1 MTDDRQDE
9 VKTVLKNFLHAFEN
23 CDLPAMERLFA
34 PDCVSFDQV
43 VASSADQAV
52 SDLTPYRRCPGMP
65 TAMRRLALELP
76 TRTPGPPY
84 HSLEPQDLLIQTFGD
99 AAVATF
105 HIERG
110 GILRRR
116 TVVFA
121 KRDEGWRIV
130 HLHASSV
137 ASQKFDE

>member
-1 MTDDRQDE
+1 MIDARRLE
-9 VKTVLKNFLHAFEN
+9 VKSALQSFLRAFEN

-43 VASSADQAV
+43 VAGSGGQPV
-52 SDLTPYRRCPGMP
+52 SDLTPYRRCTGMP
-65 TAMRRLALELP
+65 PAMRRLALELP

-84 HSLEPQDLLIQTFGD
+84 HSLVPRDLMIQVFGD
-99 AAVATF
+99 AAVTTF
-105 HIERG
+105 HIERQ

-116 TVVFA
+116 TVVFV
-121 KRDEGWRIV
+121 KKDEGWKIV

-137 ASQKFDE
+137 QEDG

>member
-1 MTDDRQDE
+1 ME
-9 VKTVLKNFLHAFEN
+9 VETALREFLRAFEN
-23 CDLPAMERLFA
+23 CDLPTMERLFA

-43 VASSADQAV
+43 VAGTSGEAV
-52 SDLTPYRRCPGMP
+52 SDLTPYRRCAGMP
-65 TAMRRLALELP
+65 PAMRRVALELP
-76 TRTPGPPY
+76 TKTPAPPY
-84 HSLEPQDLLIQTFGD
+84 HSLVPQDLMIQVFGN

-105 HIERG
+105 HIERD

-137 ASQKFDE
+137 QVDGSI

>member
-1 MTDDRQDE
+1 MIDAQQLE
-9 VKTVLKNFLHAFEN
+9 VKPVLQSFLRAFEN

-43 VASSADQAV
+43 VASSAGQAV

-65 TAMRRLALELP
+65 PAMRRLALELP
-76 TRTPGPPY
+76 TRNPGPPY
-84 HSLEPQDLLIQTFGD
+84 HLLVPQDLLIQIFDD

-121 KRDEGWRIV
+121 KRD
-130 HLHASSV
+130 
-137 ASQKFDE
+137 